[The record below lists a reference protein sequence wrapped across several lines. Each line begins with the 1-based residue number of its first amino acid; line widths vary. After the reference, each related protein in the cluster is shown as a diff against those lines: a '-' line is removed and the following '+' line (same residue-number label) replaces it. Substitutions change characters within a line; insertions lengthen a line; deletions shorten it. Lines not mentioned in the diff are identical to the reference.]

1 MGIKLVWAGLFLITV
16 LVVYL
21 SVTDITDSQDA
32 TRELVRNPID
42 NTLLSTYKPVVS
54 KKWHFEHCTPTNKN
68 CGRLE

>member
-1 MGIKLVWAGLFLITV
+1 MGIKLVWAGLFLIAV

-42 NTLLSTYKPVVS
+42 NTILSTDKAVVS
-54 KKWHFEHCTPTNKN
+54 KKWHFEHYTPTNKN